1 MKKLRCA
8 IYTRKSTEEGL
19 DMAFNS
25 LDAQREACEAYV
37 TSQKAEG
44 WLLLPTAYDDGGFSG
59 GTMDRPA
66 LARLLGDVRAGKVDV
81 IVVYKVDR
89 LTRALSDFARIV
101 DVLDAAGAS
110 FVSVTQAFNTTTSMG
125 RLTLNV
131 LLSFAQFEREVI
143 AERVRDKVAQS
154 KARGIWMGGN
164 VPLGYDVQDRKL
176 LANPTEAATV
186 VHIFRS
192 YLDEPSVRALK
203 ETLDTQGVRT
213 KVQQGKTGARGGV
226 SFSRGALYW
235 LLSNPIY
242 IGKLRHKDK
251 LHEGQH
257 DGIIP
262 LDLWDAVQ
270 AKLKASAAERGNA
283 TTGNGTALLTGMIRD
298 AAGRPMSPSFT
309 VKEGR
314 RYHYYVSSI
323 SRDIDRGLSGASAAP
338 VARVPARSLEA
349 AVREAL
355 RALLLDEAQL
365 VGLFGDGDTATTRR
379 RLATAAEF
387 ARHFGPHAIDGA
399 HSLLTRLNF
408 SLIIHRDRVEASVA
422 HSALLAALDHDVGT
436 LAGNDHRIALMVSTN
451 ITHRKRGARLVIA
464 GNAPAEMIPDPN
476 LVALIAKAHRAR
488 AALFSSAAPRGNR
501 HIERLARLAYLAPDI
516 TSAILDGTQ
525 PAMLTSRGLLKV
537 PGLPLEW
544 SEQRKTLGF
553 E

>member
-44 WLLLPTAYDDGGFSG
+44 WVLVPTAYDDGGFSG

-66 LARLLGDVRAGKVDV
+66 LARLLGEVRAGKVDV

-164 VPLGYDVQDRKL
+164 VPLGYDVKERKL
-176 LANPTEAATV
+176 LPNDRETAIV
-186 VHIFRS
+186 VHIFQS
-192 YLDEPSVRALK
+192 YLDQPSVRALK
-203 ETLDTQGVRT
+203 TALDAQGVRT
-213 KVQQGKTGARGGV
+213 KLQHGKSGPRGGV

-257 DGIIP
+257 DGIVP
-262 LDLWDAVQ
+262 LDLWNAVQ
-270 AKLKASAAERGNA
+270 GKLKASAAERGNA
-283 TTGNGTALLTGMIRD
+283 TTGKAAALLSGMIRD
-298 AAGRPMSPSFT
+298 AQGRPMSPSFA

-323 SRDIDRGLSGASAAP
+323 SKDIDRGLAGPKAVP
-338 VARVPARSLEA
+338 IARVPARRLEA

-355 RALLLDEAQL
+355 RTLLMDELELAALFD
-365 VGLFGDGDTATTRR
+365 DGDTATTRR
-379 RLATAAEF
+379 RLATAAEL
-387 ARHFGPHAIDGA
+387 ARQLGPHAIDGA
-399 HSLLTRLNF
+399 HALLRRLSFILTVQN
-408 SLIIHRDRVEASVA
+408 DRVEASVA
-422 HSALLAALDHDVGT
+422 HSALLAALDHDADT
-436 LAGNDHRIALMVSTN
+436 ATDDDRWIALNVDTN
-451 ITHRKRGARLVIA
+451 ITHRKHGARLVITA
-464 GNAPAEMIPDPN
+464 STTTAKNPDPK
-476 LVALIAKAHRAR
+476 LVALLVKAHQSR
-488 AALFSSAAPRGNR
+488 AALFSNAAPRGNR

-516 TSAILDGTQ
+516 TTAILDGTQ
-525 PAMLTSRGLLKV
+525 PTTLTSRSLLKR
-537 PGLPLEW
+537 PGLPLAW
-544 SEQRKTLGF
+544 PEQRKILGF
-553 E
+553 T

>member
-25 LDAQREACEAYV
+25 LYAQREACEAYV

-44 WLLLPTAYDDGGFSG
+44 WVLVPTAYDDGGFSG

-66 LARLLGDVRAGKVDV
+66 LARLLADVRAGKVDV

-101 DVLDAAGAS
+101 DVLDEAGAS

-164 VPLGYDVQDRKL
+164 VPLGYDVEDRKL

-186 VHIFRS
+186 VHIFQS
-192 YLDEPSVRALK
+192 YLDQPSVRALK
-203 ETLDTQGVRT
+203 ETLDMQGVRT
-213 KVQQGKTGARGGV
+213 KIQRGKTGPRGGV

-283 TTGNGTALLTGMIRD
+283 TTGSGTALLTGMIHD

-309 VKEGR
+309 VKAGR

-323 SRDIDRGLSGASAAP
+323 SNDIDRGLTGSSAAP
-338 VARVPARSLEA
+338 VARVPARRLEA

-365 VGLFGDGDTATTRR
+365 AGLFGDGDTATTRR

-387 ARHFGPHAIDGA
+387 ARHFAPHAIDGA
-399 HSLLTRLNF
+399 HSLLTRLHF
-408 SLIIHRDRVEASVA
+408 SLIILRDRVEASVA
-422 HSALLAALDHDVGT
+422 HSALLAALD
-436 LAGNDHRIALMVSTN
+436 LATGKVAGDEGRIALMVSSN

-464 GNAPAEMIPDPN
+464 RNAPAEKMPDPN
-476 LVALIAKAHRAR
+476 LVALIGKAHRAR

-516 TSAILDGTQ
+516 TSAILNGTQ
-525 PAMLTSRGLLKV
+525 PATLTSRSLLKL

-544 SEQRKTLGF
+544 TEQRKMLKF
-553 E
+553 V